1 MNTLQVIDLV
11 IRNFA
16 LNIDGHHGEPH
27 WNRVNR
33 RGLELAKTTGANT
46 KVVTLFAY
54 LHDAHRIDEDVDEY
68 HGPRAADYALEIGLH
83 GRLRLNVEGINKLCH
98 AIRYHSDGRLSDD
111 PTIATCWDADR
122 LDLWRVGVTPAARFL
137 STDAAKAM
145 LKIEL
150 TQQLQ
155 GA

>member
-54 LHDAHRIDEDVDEY
+54 LHDACRLDEHEDPQHGQRGADHASHLGLIGQLDIDA
-68 HGPRAADYALEIGLH
+68 HEIVLLH
-83 GRLRLNVEGINKLCH
+83 D
-98 AIRYHSDGRLSDD
+98 AIKYHSDGKLSTD
-111 PTIATCWDADR
+111 PTIATCWDSDR
-122 LDLWRVGVTPAARFL
+122 LDLWRVGTTPAARYL

-145 LKIEL
+145 LKREMK
-150 TQQLQ
+150 QQLQ